1 MSKPSCRGR
10 RWPAWAVAIATFC
23 FVQFLGRPA
32 PAEEPKADSAATR
45 EYAVATGLQNKQLY
59 PQAAARWQKFIET
72 FPSDARLDRAH
83 FHLGACQ
90 LHAGEP
96 IKAAATFRTLL
107 KNYPNFAAR
116 DAAQYNLAT
125 ALYKVGL
132 QSKRPEDLKLAG
144 EAFAQL
150 VAAYPESKQ
159 APAALFYQAES
170 LYAAGAG
177 ESAPPLYEKILAN
190 YPQSDFAA
198 EARFALGAMQ
208 QELGQD
214 AAAVATFQAFLTA
227 HPQDAHASEAK
238 LRLGVSLL
246 ALKKYD
252 EAQQTLAQAA
262 AIADFPLADLAL
274 LRQAQCFAEKK
285 QPDQAVALYQS
296 FPGKFPKSKHL
307 GAAQLAAGKLLYQ
320 QAKYPQAQAALAATV
335 AANTETSPEAAY
347 WLAKTLTKQ
356 KHAAA
361 ALVEIEKAVQAY
373 PQSGFLPLLEL
384 GRIDVLYELPDRRKE
399 TIALYSQFVQRH
411 PDHESAPEAAYMA
424 ALAALTVGEFG
435 EAQRRAHEFLA
446 NDKYREHILR
456 PEVLFVAAE
465 SLVLDGAAQD
475 RAAQAAKAEPLY
487 RELIAKFPM
496 SRHSP
501 ASRVRLGL
509 CLYLQKKY
517 QPAIAELTQSIG
529 GLADPAL
536 AAEAQFLIGRSHRD
550 ANRAGPA
557 AAAFRES
564 LRVKPDWPRADE
576 VYLAL
581 AESLQAEAKFDE
593 ALAELGRLL
602 ASLPNSTLRDQAL
615 YESAAISERQG
626 KHDDALRHYELL
638 VSQLPNSPLTPA
650 ATYGAGKAKFAK
662 EDFAG
667 AVAATTAVIDRFAAS
682 DSAPRA
688 RYLRALAR
696 QRLKQFQPAIEDLQ
710 NYLAAKPASA
720 DALDARYAMALC
732 QLGLNQPAQAAETL
746 KAIVNEAPTYAR
758 ADQAYYEL
766 GFALAEAKQEA
777 AAADAWRHLA
787 TKFGNSPLA
796 AESWFRVG
804 EFHERSQQWP
814 QALEA
819 FRHGRQKA
827 KTAELQEKLQF
838 KLGWVQYQA
847 EQFAPAA
854 KEFTAQL
861 QSFPSGRLAPDATYL
876 AGECLFRTRKFA
888 EALRRFD
895 QAIQQKQEKYLARA
909 FYRAGASA
917 AEGKQWGA
925 SESYYQALVSQ
936 FPKFEQINEA
946 RYGLGL
952 ALQNQEKLAEAK
964 QVYEQVTRETETE
977 TAAKSRF
984 MVGECA
990 FREKKYD
997 EAVEHFLTA
1006 ALGYPYEE
1014 WQALGYFEAGR
1025 CLNELKNT
1033 AKAIEMFETVVK
1045 KFPAHPK
1052 AKDARALLAKLKQ

>member
-1 MSKPSCRGR
+1 MSKPSCGQR
-10 RWPAWAVAIATFC
+10 RWPAWAVVPATICLFC
-23 FVQFLGRPA
+23 VLQVAGQSA

-72 FPSDARLDRAH
+72 FRSDARLDRAH

-90 LHAGEP
+90 LQAGEP
-96 IKAAATFRTLL
+96 AKAAATFRTLL
-107 KNYPNFAAR
+107 QNYPNFAAR

-125 ALYKVGL
+125 ALYKSGL
-132 QSKRPEDLKLAG
+132 QSKRPEDLKIAG

-150 VAAYPESKQ
+150 VATYPQSKH
-159 APAALFYQAES
+159 AAAALFYQAES
-170 LYAAGAG
+170 LYASGAG
-177 ESAPPLYEKILAN
+177 QAAPALYEKILAN

-208 QELGQD
+208 QESGQD
-214 AAAVATFQAFLTA
+214 AAASVTFQTFLNA
-227 HPQDAHASEAK
+227 HPQDAHASECK

-246 ALKKYD
+246 ALKRYD
-252 EAQQTLAQAA
+252 EAQQMLAQAA

-285 QPDQAVALYQS
+285 QFDQAVALYQS
-296 FPGKFPKSKHL
+296 LPGKFPKSKHL
-307 GAAQLAAGKLLYQ
+307 GTAQLAAGKLLYQ
-320 QAKYPQAQAALAATV
+320 EAKYPQAQGLLAAAV
-335 AANTETSPEAAY
+335 AANAEASAEAAY
-347 WLAKTLTKQ
+347 WLSKTLTKQ
-356 KHAAA
+356 NQAPA
-361 ALVEIEKAVQAY
+361 ALAEIEKAVQTY
-373 PQSGFLPLLEL
+373 RQSDFLPMLEL
-384 GRIDVLYELPDRRKE
+384 GRIDVLYEIPERRKE
-399 TIALYSQFVQRH
+399 TVSLYAQFAAQH
-411 PDHESAPEAAYMA
+411 PEHESAPEAAYMA
-424 ALAALTVGEFG
+424 ALSALTVGEFG
-435 EAQRRAHEFLA
+435 EARRRADEFLA
-446 NDKYREHILR
+446 NGKYREHALR

-465 SLVLDGAAQD
+465 SRVLDGAEKD
-475 RAAQAAKAEPLY
+475 RAPQTAKAESLY
-487 RELIAKFPM
+487 RELFAKFPM
-496 SRHSP
+496 SRHAG
-501 ASRVRLGL
+501 ASRVRVGL
-509 CLYLQKKY
+509 CLYMQKKY
-517 QPAIAELTQSIG
+517 DPAIAELTQSIG
-529 GLADPAL
+529 GLADPSL

-550 ANRAGPA
+550 ANRWAQA

-564 LRVKPDWPRADE
+564 LRLKPDWPRADE

-581 AESLQAEAKFDE
+581 AESLQAQD
-593 ALAELGRLL
+593 
-602 ASLPNSTLRDQAL
+602 
-615 YESAAISERQG
+615 
-626 KHDDALRHYELL
+626 
-638 VSQLPNSPLTPA
+638 
-650 ATYGAGKAKFAK
+650 
-662 EDFAG
+662 DFAG
-667 AVAATTAVIDRFAAS
+667 AIAAATAVVDRFATG

-710 NYLAAKPASA
+710 NYLAAKPAPPNA
-720 DALDARYAMALC
+720 ATDALDARYAMALC
-732 QLGLNQPAQAAETL
+732 QLGLKQSAQAAETL

-758 ADQAYYEL
+758 ADQVYYEL

-777 AAADAWRHLA
+777 AAAEAWRQLA
-787 TKFGNSPLA
+787 TKFAASPLE

-804 EFHERSQQWP
+804 EFHERSRQWP
-814 QALEA
+814 QALDA
-819 FRHGRQKA
+819 FRNGRKKA

-854 KEFTAQL
+854 AAFVAQL
-861 QSFPSGRLAPDATYL
+861 QSFPAGSLAPDATYL

-888 EALRRFD
+888 EALQRFD
-895 QAIQQKQEKYLARA
+895 QSIQQKHEKYLARA
-909 FYRAGASA
+909 LYRAGASA
-917 AEGKQWGA
+917 AETKRWSA
-925 SESYYQALVSQ
+925 SETYYRALVDQ

-952 ALQNQEKLAEAK
+952 ALQNQEKLAEAR
-964 QVYEQVTRETETE
+964 QVYEQVTRETDAE

-1025 CLNELKNT
+1025 CLSELKND
-1033 AKAIEMFETVVK
+1033 AKAIEMFDTVVK

-1052 AKDARALLAKLKQ
+1052 AKDAGALSAKLKRSVKLKQ